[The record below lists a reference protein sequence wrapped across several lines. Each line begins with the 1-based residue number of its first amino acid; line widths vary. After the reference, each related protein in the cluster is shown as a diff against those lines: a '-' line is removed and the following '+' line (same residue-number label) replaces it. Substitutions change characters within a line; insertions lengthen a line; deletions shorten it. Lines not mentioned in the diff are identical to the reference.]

1 MVELLDSPF
10 QPLQIYAKFDALEEL
25 FIQIPARRVGLI
37 DQPSA
42 ENNFLSEKPE
52 CTCWTNAE
60 DVLNH
65 SSDSIGYYVA
75 KPLSSESV
83 ES

>member
-1 MVELLDSPF
+1 MWFGVSSTYCD
-10 QPLQIYAKFDALEEL
+10 
-25 FIQIPARRVGLI
+25 
-37 DQPSA
+37 
-42 ENNFLSEKPE
+42 
-52 CTCWTNAE
+52 NANAD